1 MCNIEQM
8 FHSFHVDPN
17 HKDFLCFL
25 WFENNKLGKPIAEYQ
40 MNIHLFGN
48 SPSPAVATFG
58 LKKTATDG
66 KEEFGEDAMKFVHQN
81 FYVDDGLASLP
92 TAEQAMALLRSGAW
106 RGKWKELVGQPGKRA
121 LPEDDNDELK
131 QAKRQEKA
139 ILKEEKNQAE

>member
-1 MCNIEQM
+1 MSPIAPNKELPPSPDLMNSLLGVLIRFRRETTTIMCNIEQM

-92 TAEQAMALLRSGAW
+92 TAEQAMALLRSGA
-106 RGKWKELVGQPGKRA
+106 
-121 LPEDDNDELK
+121 
-131 QAKRQEKA
+131 
-139 ILKEEKNQAE
+139 

>member
-1 MCNIEQM
+1 MSPIAPNKELPPGPDLMNSLLGVLIRFRRETTTIMCNIEQM

-92 TAEQAMALLRSGAW
+92 TAEQAMALLRSGA
-106 RGKWKELVGQPGKRA
+106 
-121 LPEDDNDELK
+121 
-131 QAKRQEKA
+131 
-139 ILKEEKNQAE
+139 